1 MNLGNVKLLADGRF
15 RSAPFAHLKSI
26 PLSRKKLSLDS
37 YGFGSETL
45 ARISYVSTRN
55 NGMFFG
61 PQLLDCQGR
70 ILLAATVTT
79 AGGVLVLH
87 PSLGPL
93 LSFDQL
99 LDVHGLPFRLRYG
112 HLRLF
117 GSELG

>member
-15 RSAPFAHLKSI
+15 RSAPFAHLKWI
-26 PLSRKKLSLDS
+26 HLSRKKLSLDS

-70 ILLAATVTT
+70 ILAATVTT
-79 AGGVLVLH
+79 VGGVLVLH
-87 PSLGPL
+87 PSLGPI

-99 LDVHGLPFRLRYG
+99 LGVHGLPFYLRYG
-112 HLRLF
+112 HL
-117 GSELG
+117 